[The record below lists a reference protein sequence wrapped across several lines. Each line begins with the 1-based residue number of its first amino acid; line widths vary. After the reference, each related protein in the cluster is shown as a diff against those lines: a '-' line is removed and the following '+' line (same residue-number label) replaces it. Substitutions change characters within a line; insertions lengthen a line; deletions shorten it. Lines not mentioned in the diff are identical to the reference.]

1 MPWLLETKKTAGRA
15 ADDASHRNLRGLLI
29 KKMIRIW
36 KREEAPKK
44 FRALCKSDGVQD
56 WLALVS
62 AELLAVEFEEFL
74 NSRPDQI
81 VIAGKQ
87 RLGEKHFIYAMR
99 REV

>member
-1 MPWLLETKKTAGRA
+1 LPWLPDTKNIATWAAG
-15 ADDASHRNLRGLLI
+15 DASHRSLRGLLI
-29 KKMIRIW
+29 QKMIRIW
-36 KREEAPKK
+36 KSEEAPKE
-44 FRALCKSDGVQD
+44 FREHCKTEGIQG

-87 RLGEKHFIYAMR
+87 RLGEKHFIYSMR
-99 REV
+99 KEV